1 MFNKIMIL
9 LLSLNFITTMVVGYV
24 IYSGMSTEVSHIK
37 KVLTFEPT
45 FEDPTDK
52 KFRADVYKG
61 LGQLMM
67 GQSIMSVGQLRI
79 HHFAEPHSDKFYEN
93 CPECQKE
100 SKEIIKEGGIKNQ
113 DGEHSNRQRF

>member
-1 MFNKIMIL
+1 MFNKIIIL

-24 IYSGMSTEVSHIK
+24 IHSNMSTEVSHIK
-37 KVLTFEPT
+37 KVLTLEPT

-52 KFRADVYKG
+52 KFRADVYRG

-79 HHFAEPHSDKFYEN
+79 HHFAEPHADKFYEQ

-100 SKEIIKEGGIKNQ
+100 RDTIIKEGRIKNQ
-113 DGEHSNRQRF
+113 DSEYSHGRGL

>member
-1 MFNKIMIL
+1 MFNKSIIL

-24 IYSGMSTEVSHIK
+24 IHSSMSTEVSHIK

-52 KFRADVYKG
+52 KFRADVYRA
-61 LGQLMM
+61 LGNLMT

-79 HHFAEPHSDKFYEN
+79 HHFSEPHSDKFYEN

-100 SKEIIKEGGIKNQ
+100 SNEILKEGRIKNQ
-113 DGEHSNRQRF
+113 DGEHSNGQRF

>member
-9 LLSLNFITTMVVGYV
+9 LLSLNFITTMVVGYA
-24 IYSGMSTEVSHIK
+24 IHSNISTEVSHIK